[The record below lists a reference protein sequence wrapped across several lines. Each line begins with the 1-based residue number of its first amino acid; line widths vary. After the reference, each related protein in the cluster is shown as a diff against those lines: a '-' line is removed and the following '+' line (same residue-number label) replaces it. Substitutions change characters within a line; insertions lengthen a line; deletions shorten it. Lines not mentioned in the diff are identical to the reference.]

1 MEKFTATLYICG
13 CGYKTLHQGNA
24 SKHKKKISCGHVM
37 TSTPE
42 RFVLESDHLKTV
54 VESRSAAVQFDDVI
68 KEQNDVIKRQGR
80 SISLLSDTN
89 VSDDNDDDYEIGG
102 GIIYYVTDK
111 DVPSRG
117 KIGRTKNTDMKKLK
131 SRYSTFSKPS
141 LFCFFSTDIKKDEN
155 DLKAVLKEHG
165 CMDTSIGKET
175 VHHCAETMRIFHEFI
190 NR

>member
-24 SKHKKKISCGHVM
+24 SKHKKKVSCGHNM
-37 TSTPE
+37 LPE
-42 RFVLESDHLKTV
+42 NKSFVLESDHLKAIE
-54 VESRSAAVQFDDVI
+54 ESRSAAVQFDDVI

-89 VSDDNDDDYEIGG
+89 VSDDNDDDCEIGG

-155 DLKAVLKEHG
+155 DLKAVLKKNG

-175 VHHCAETMRIFHEFI
+175 VHHCAETMRIFHDFV